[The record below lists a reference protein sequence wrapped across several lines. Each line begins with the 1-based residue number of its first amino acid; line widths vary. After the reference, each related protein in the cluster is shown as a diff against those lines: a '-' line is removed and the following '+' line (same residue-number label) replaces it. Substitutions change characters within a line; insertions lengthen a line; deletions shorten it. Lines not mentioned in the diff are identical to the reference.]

1 MFILFVVFLLATHYS
16 VAQRKYHLQMILP
29 DTTAPLSVKV
39 KQHSAHADSVAVIR
53 YIQHTVE
60 LLHKQSYLLASVD
73 SLSFQKDSV
82 YAYIHIGETIRWA
95 ALKPGN
101 VEENILSQV
110 GYREKVYKNGIF
122 SYKQVS
128 RLEEKILQ
136 YSDQR
141 GYPFATISLDSIG
154 FTHNKITATL
164 KHTRGPYFI
173 FDSIQIQGKAR
184 LKSKFLSAYLR
195 LLPGQ
200 PFSQTKVEQAE
211 KLLKQLPYVTVT
223 QPFGVVFKN
232 ERAYPVFHLT
242 QAAANSVDGIIGFLP
257 GEKEGN
263 KLLITGELNLQLR
276 NLFSSGKSFL
286 LKWQQIRPQS
296 PRLDISYEHPALLG
310 TPFHLKGNFNILKE
324 DTTFLTI
331 DRQVSIGYFTGN
343 AGKISF
349 LAGLKNSQLGSN
361 AHYRESAELPVFSDY
376 RYLYYGIDY
385 IWNHTNDLRNPVKGF
400 AISAGA
406 WAGNKRISK
415 NPFVAQELYENVP
428 QHSLQILAKAAI
440 DTYFPVTPRSVWVTS
455 IKAGKIAN
463 SNLYKNDLF
472 RLGGL
477 TSLRGHNENFFFA
490 SDYAVLTLEYRYFI
504 EPTSYLFLFYDQSYI
519 KYAIP
524 GSYYEDHPLGT
535 GAGVSFT
542 TNLGIFQLI
551 YAMGQSQDRKF
562 GFNFA
567 RIHFGLT
574 SKF

>member
-1 MFILFVVFLLATHYS
+1 MGFHHV

-29 DTTAPLSVKV
+29 DITALLSVKV
-39 KQHSAHADSVAVIR
+39 KQHSGHSDSVAVTR
-53 YIQHTVE
+53 YVQRTIE

-73 SLSFQKDSV
+73 SIFFRKDSV
-82 YAYIHIGETIRWA
+82 YAYLHLGEAIKWA
-95 ALKPGN
+95 ELKPGN
-101 VEENILSQV
+101 VEENVLSQV
-110 GYREKVYKNGIF
+110 GYREKVYRNRTF
-122 SYKQVS
+122 TYKQVHN
-128 RLEEKILQ
+128 LEEKILKYADNQ
-136 YSDQR
+136 
-141 GYPFATISLDSIG
+141 GYPFASISLDSIG
-154 FTHNKITATL
+154 FTHNRISATL
-164 KHTRGPYFI
+164 KYTKGPYII
-173 FDSIQIQGKAR
+173 FDSVHVEGKVR
-184 LKSKFLSAYLR
+184 LKNRFLSAYLR
-195 LLPGQ
+195 LVPGQ
-200 PFSQTKVEQAE
+200 PFSQRKVEQAE
-211 KLLKQLPYVTVT
+211 NLLKQLSYITVN
-223 QPFGVVFKN
+223 QPFSVDFRN
-232 ERAYPVFHLT
+232 ERAYPVFYLS
-242 QAAANSVDGIIGFLP
+242 QAAANSIDGIIGILP
-257 GEKEGN
+257 GEKQGN

-276 NLFSSGKSFL
+276 NLFSSGKSFS
-286 LKWQQIRPQS
+286 LKWQQIRPES
-296 PRLDISYEHPALLG
+296 PRLDISYEHPAFLG

-331 DRQVSIGYFTGN
+331 DRQVSVGYFAGN

-376 RYLYYGIDY
+376 RYLYYGVDY
-385 IWNHTNDLRNPVKGF
+385 QWIHTNDLRNPVKGF
-400 AISAGA
+400 FVSAGA
-406 WAGNKRISK
+406 WAGNKKITQ
-415 NPFVAQELYENVP
+415 NPFIAQELYENVP

-440 DTYFPVTPRSVWVTS
+440 DTYFPVNPRSVWVTS
-455 IKAGKIAN
+455 LKAGKIAN
-463 SNLYKNDLF
+463 SNLFKNDLF

-490 SDYAVLTLEYRYFI
+490 SDYAILTLEYRYFI

-519 KYAIP
+519 KHAIP